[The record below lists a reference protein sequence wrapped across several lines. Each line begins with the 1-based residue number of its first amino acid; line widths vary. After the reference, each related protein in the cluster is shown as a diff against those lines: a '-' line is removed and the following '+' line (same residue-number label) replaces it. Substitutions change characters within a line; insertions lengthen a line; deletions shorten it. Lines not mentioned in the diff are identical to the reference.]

1 MLNAEGFAT
10 EILKTLLEKDDKN
23 QSGLRSKISTKE
35 KFMAPYANDKPM
47 GIFLSVN
54 ELLSSYE
61 AEGLIKLKYYK
72 GSSYISMIYLENA
85 DRVAQTIGFTLLSD
99 RLTQSI
105 SILDNALAGNNIYEE
120 IKPEIEL
127 SWRESKVC
135 FGCKVSDTVKLI
147 DIIKGASAVL
157 ELESSNQ
164 EIDYRHFSVKTF
176 KNSKRLDEIK
186 TGIAKLLNRMKADAY
201 ADMETEDILKV
212 FGLFPIKH
220 PVFLSGPIAFWA
232 GDLSIKADFPPAIG
246 IWSNRIDSVSGID
259 SEPIL
264 VTTIENQATFL
275 KYVQMERSSTEIV
288 LYTAGVPSPAFKKIY
303 RTIVKTFP
311 DARLRHWGDIDL
323 GGFTI
328 LSIIEKTAKRAVE
341 AYRMIPEHYTAN
353 NNNGE
358 MTKPVRDRMA
368 KIELSALNSVA
379 LDKCLKIG
387 MKFEQE
393 SY

>member
-23 QSGLRSKISTKE
+23 QSGLPAKISTKE
-35 KFMAPYANDKPM
+35 KVMAPYANDKPM
-47 GIFLSVN
+47 GIFLKTN
-54 ELLSSYE
+54 ELLASYE
-61 AEGLIKLKYYK
+61 TEGLIKLKYYK
-72 GSSYISMIYLENA
+72 GSSHIHMIYLENA
-85 DRVAQTIGFTLLSD
+85 ELVARVIGFTLLSD
-99 RLTQSI
+99 RLVKSI
-105 SILDNALAGNNIYEE
+105 SILDKALAGNSIYDE
-120 IKPEIEL
+120 IKPEIEE
-127 SWRESKVC
+127 SWRASKVYLNC
-135 FGCKVSDTVKLI
+135 CKVSDIEKLI
-147 DIIKGASAVL
+147 DITNGARAIL
-157 ELESSNQ
+157 ELEDEDQ
-164 EIDYRHFSVKTF
+164 EIDYRHFSVKIF

-220 PVFLSGPIAFWA
+220 PVFLSGPIEFWA
-232 GDLSIKADFPPAIG
+232 GDLSIRADFPPAIG
-246 IWSNRIDSVSGID
+246 IWSDRIDSVSRID
-259 SEPIL
+259 SEPTL

-288 LYTAGVPSPAFKKIY
+288 LYTAGVPSPAFKKVY
-303 RTIVKTFP
+303 RTIVKTFL

-328 LSIIEKTAKRAVE
+328 LSIIEKNAKKPVE
-341 AYRMIPEHYTAN
+341 AYRMTPVHYSID
-353 NNNGE
+353 NGE
-358 MTKPVRDRMA
+358 MTKLQLDRMT
-368 KIELSALNSVA
+368 KIELSVINKRV

-387 MKFEQE
+387 VKFEQE